1 MDKTY
6 VQDLID
12 AGVHFGHKISRW
24 NPKMKPYIFCER
36 KPIHIINVKETLKGL
51 LRSKQLLIS
60 VVSSGQD
67 VLFVG
72 TKRQAR
78 QPITSHAKEC
88 GMHYVT
94 ERWLGGTL
102 TNFRTIR
109 SRLGRLEELEAME
122 ADGKLGLE
130 SKKMQSKLRR
140 ELRKIKR
147 NLDGVRKMDRLPGLL
162 VAVDSKREHIA
173 ISEANKL
180 GIPAVSLIDTDSD
193 PDKIDFPI
201 PCNDDAMKVID
212 LILRELAEAVMV
224 GKARHVETVR
234 IAEAD
239 KTTEV
244 KRRSSRLSTAQ
255 AAEAMVEGGVIPNE
269 GQESPAAAEEV
280 SVEAEAAPKEGQASG
295 GESVAVQS
303 EETSS
308 APAGESAKAVSG
320 SEESSEGK

>member
-1 MDKTY
+1 MDKAY
-6 VQDLID
+6 VRELID

-24 NPKMKPYIFCER
+24 NPKMKPYIYCER

-78 QPITSHAKEC
+78 QPVTSHAKEC

-94 ERWLGGTL
+94 ERWLGGML

-109 SRLGRLEELEAME
+109 SRLGRLEELEAMD
-122 ADGKLGLE
+122 ANGQLSAE

-140 ELRKIKR
+140 EMRKIKR

-162 VAVDSKREHIA
+162 VTVDCKREHIA
-173 ISEANKL
+173 LSEANKL

-193 PDKIDFPI
+193 PDRVDFPI

-212 LILRELAEAVMV
+212 LILKELSEAVSA
-224 GKARHVETVR
+224 GKARHTETVR
-234 IAEAD
+234 NAEAGEAS
-239 KTTEV
+239 EV
-244 KRRSSRLSTAQ
+244 KRRSRRLSTAQ
-255 AAEAMVEGGVIPNE
+255 AAEALVEGDAIPKEGEEIPKE
-269 GQESPAAAEEV
+269 GQESGSE
-280 SVEAEAAPKEGQASG
+280 SVE
-295 GESVAVQS
+295 VQS
-303 EETSS
+303 EKTLAAPLGDSAETVSNS
-308 APAGESAKAVSG
+308 EDPGESK
-320 SEESSEGK
+320 